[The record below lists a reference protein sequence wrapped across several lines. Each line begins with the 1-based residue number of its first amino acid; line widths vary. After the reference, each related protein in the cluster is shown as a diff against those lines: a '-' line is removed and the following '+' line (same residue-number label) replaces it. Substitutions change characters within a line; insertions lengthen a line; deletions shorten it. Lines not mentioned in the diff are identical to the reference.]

1 MMTAANLGLRVTDR
15 GFAIFL
21 LASICWT
28 AIGLSSGQSS
38 LIYANSF
45 LILVNA
51 VGVWRWLGRQAAY
64 EDGPTDAAERSAH
77 EKVPSLFSFS
87 ALTSAEIVDQK
98 GKKFGTIVDVMGSVS
113 SHEIA
118 YFVVSEGGIG
128 RLGERLHAVPAS
140 LFDLSSD
147 NPSARSEARDLN
159 ALADLEPGSWPI
171 RLDRNSDLDAP
182 VPS

>member
-1 MMTAANLGLRVTDR
+1 MMTAANLGPRVTDC

-28 AIGLSSGQSS
+28 AIGLPSGQSS
-38 LIYANSF
+38 LIYANRF

-64 EDGPTDAAERSAH
+64 EDGPTHAAERSAH

-118 YFVVSEGGIG
+118 YFVVNEGGIG
-128 RLGERLHAVPAS
+128 GLGSGPIKYAFEALKWQRYRRKMPAADS
-140 LFDLSSD
+140 HSTGKGILLRD
-147 NPSARSEARDLN
+147 RSQFNVRR
-159 ALADLEPGSWPI
+159 I
-171 RLDRNSDLDAP
+171 
-182 VPS
+182 